1 MRFHLEKVSDITG
14 FAVCNVPKDHY
25 GWVLSSSRLTSDDSI
40 FYKYIEE
47 ISKTYLYATYHKTG
61 VNSICSFLILIHQN
75 LSADIYVNDFPIE
88 IKCRSKRALKENELI
103 SYNDIADIIELRF
116 PGVDIQESDKVIC
129 CLKVGWKFGLYFNF
143 VRNPTLVETEVGSLE
158 FKEEEL
164 EVPNLVRMQTQLGQL
179 YRYLTFQY
187 VYHSLESEPIFEKMV
202 ADGWFPFVE
211 ILGNEYKTLFE
222 TYQNEKFTYD
232 NKVKLLLENFNKTRL
247 QKITDKWWENPIFL
261 EKQELIQAGIDA
273 FLGSTKSDY
282 INCIKTLYS
291 EIEGIMRSLYYQDS
305 GERTRNIQKL
315 IDRLIEVGERKTED
329 DQSLLL
335 PQYFLN
341 YLTESIFKEFDPTTG
356 EVDLSRH
363 SALHGVALGE
373 DYKPERALQALL
385 TLDQIYFYLSTP
397 PNENQ
402 KNKSEIEDADPDV
415 SGEENVESDVL

>member
-1 MRFHLEKVSDITG
+1 MRLYVGNVIDITG
-14 FAVCNVPKDHY
+14 FSVCNVPKDHY
-25 GWVLSSSRLTSDDSI
+25 FWALSSSRLTSDQPL

-47 ISKTYLYATYHKTG
+47 ISKLYLHPTDYKIG
-61 VNSICSFLILIHQN
+61 VNSICSFLILIHWN
-75 LSADIYVNDFPIE
+75 LSADIYLNNFPIE
-88 IKCRSKRALKENELI
+88 IKCRSKRTLQENELI
-103 SYNDIADIIELRF
+103 SKNDIADIVELRF
-116 PGVDIQESDKVIC
+116 PGIDIQESDKVIC

-143 VRNPTLVETEVGSLE
+143 VRNPNLVQKEIGSSESEEV
-158 FKEEEL
+158 EL
-164 EVPNLVRMQTQLGQL
+164 EVSNIAQMQTQLGQL
-179 YRYLTFQY
+179 YRYLAFQY
-187 VYHSLESEPIFEKMV
+187 VYQSLESEPIFQKMV
-202 ADGWFPFVE
+202 ADGWFPFAE

-222 TYQNEKFTYD
+222 SYQNDKFTYD
-232 NKVKLLLENFNKTRL
+232 NQVNMLLESFNETRL
-247 QKITDKWWENPIFL
+247 QKIAGKWWENPIFL

-273 FLGSTKSDY
+273 FLGGTKSDY

-315 IDRLIEVGERKTED
+315 IDRLIEVGERNTED

-363 SALHGVALGE
+363 SALHGVASGE

-397 PNENQ
+397 PNQNQ
-402 KNKSEIEDADPDV
+402 KNNSEIEDADFDV
-415 SGEENVESDVL
+415 NGEENVE

>member
-1 MRFHLEKVSDITG
+1 MRFRLEKVSDITG

-47 ISKTYLYATYHKTG
+47 ISKTYLYATYHKIG
-61 VNSICSFLILIHQN
+61 VNSICSFLILIHRD
-75 LSADIYVNDFPIE
+75 LSSDIYINDLPIE
-88 IKCRSKRALKENELI
+88 IKCQFKWIIKENELI
-103 SYNDIADIIELRF
+103 SDNDIADIIELRF
-116 PGVDIQESDKVIC
+116 PGIDIQESDKVIC

-143 VRNPTLVETEVGSLE
+143 VRNPHLVQKEIGSSEFEEV
-158 FKEEEL
+158 EL
-164 EVPNLVRMQTQLGQL
+164 EISNIVKMQTQLGKL
-179 YRYLTFQY
+179 YRYLAFQY
-187 VYHSLESEPIFEKMV
+187 VYQSLESEPLLEKMV
-202 ADGWFPFVE
+202 TDGWFPFVE

-222 TYQNEKFTYD
+222 TYQNDKFTYD
-232 NKVKLLLENFNKTRL
+232 NTVKKLLDSFNEPRL
-247 QKITDKWWENPIFL
+247 KKITDKWWENPLFE
-261 EKQELIQAGIDA
+261 EKRELLQAGIDA
-273 FLGSTKSDY
+273 FLRRTKSDY

-315 IDRLIEVGERKTED
+315 IDRLIEVGERRIED

-341 YLTESIFKEFDPTTG
+341 YLMESIFKEFDPTTG

-373 DYKPERALQALL
+373 DYTPERALQALL
-385 TLDQIYFYLSTP
+385 TLDQIYFFLCTP
-397 PNENQ
+397 PNENE
-402 KNKSEIEDADPDV
+402 KE
-415 SGEENVESDVL
+415 